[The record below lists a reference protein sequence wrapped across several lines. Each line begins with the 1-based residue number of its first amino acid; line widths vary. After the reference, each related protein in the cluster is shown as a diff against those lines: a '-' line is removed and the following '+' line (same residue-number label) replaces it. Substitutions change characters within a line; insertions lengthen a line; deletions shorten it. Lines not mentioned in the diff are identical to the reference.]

1 LPGVLITGA
10 TGLLGA
16 SLTACFKAQGIEFLV
31 HGFSKEA
38 DYAADLSDRRAAFEM
53 LDAARPEHIINLVAL
68 ADVDKCEI
76 DPNLA
81 YRTNTRVAE
90 NLAGWVSAR
99 DSARLAHISTD
110 QVYDSPGLNAE
121 DNIVIRNMYAM
132 TKRASELAVMM
143 APGALALRVNFFGKS
158 RAPGRSSFSDML
170 INTFKNGKPITLF
183 TDIMFSPLSLKTLSE
198 MIVTAAM
205 SEASGVYNLGSRD
218 GMSKRDFAV
227 ALADRL
233 GLPLSSAKDG
243 TSDDFNFKARRPKN
257 MLMDCSRFEKDF
269 NVKLPT
275 LKEEIANAEV

>member
-1 LPGVLITGA
+1 LPGILITGA

-53 LDAARPEHIINLVAL
+53 LDVARPDCVINLVAL

-90 NLAGWVSAR
+90 NLAEWAAGRHA
-99 DSARLAHISTD
+99 ARLVHISTD

-121 DNIVIRNMYAM
+121 DNIVIRNTYAM
-132 TKRASELAVMM
+132 TKRASELA
-143 APGALALRVNFFGKS
+143 AINTPGALVLRVNFFGKS
-158 RAPGRSSFSDML
+158 RATGRSSFSDML
-170 INTFKNGKPITLF
+170 IDTFKNGKPITLF

-233 GLPLSSAKDG
+233 GLSLLSAKDG
-243 TSDDFNFKARRPKN
+243 LSDDFSFKARRPKN